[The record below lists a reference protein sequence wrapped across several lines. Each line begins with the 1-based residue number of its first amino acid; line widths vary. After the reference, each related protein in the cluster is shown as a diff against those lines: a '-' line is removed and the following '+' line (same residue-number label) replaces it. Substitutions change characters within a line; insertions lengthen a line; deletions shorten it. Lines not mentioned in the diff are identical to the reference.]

1 MGNNVEGVDVGGIN
15 TKYDMKSLYIFGK
28 ITTNVQV

>member
-15 TKYDMKSLYIFGK
+15 TKYDSQSLYIFGE
-28 ITTNVQV
+28 TSTNVQV

>member
-15 TKYDMKSLYIFGK
+15 TKYYMKSLYIFGK